1 MSSISRTQNLVYT
14 KVMTSHR
21 CPFPQ
26 CGKLFPRVHHL
37 KRHETIHTGEKP
49 YTCYDCLKPRGFS
62 RLDNLRVHKKLH
74 SKSSS
79 RYYRPIHVSDASQK
93 LRLHLHK
100 ESLIKMD
107 KLRFNLHKESLITE
121 LETDT
126 SPVITEGKPDRL
138 EHYSCAHDITSNSVG
153 WTQLL
158 GWDPLWT

>member
-1 MSSISRTQNLVYT
+1 
-14 KVMTSHR
+14 
-21 CPFPQ
+21 
-26 CGKLFPRVHHL
+26 
-37 KRHETIHTGEKP
+37 
-49 YTCYDCLKPRGFS
+49 
-62 RLDNLRVHKKLH
+62 
-74 SKSSS
+74 
-79 RYYRPIHVSDASQK
+79 VSDASQK

-126 SPVITEGKPDRL
+126 SPVIIEGKPDLL